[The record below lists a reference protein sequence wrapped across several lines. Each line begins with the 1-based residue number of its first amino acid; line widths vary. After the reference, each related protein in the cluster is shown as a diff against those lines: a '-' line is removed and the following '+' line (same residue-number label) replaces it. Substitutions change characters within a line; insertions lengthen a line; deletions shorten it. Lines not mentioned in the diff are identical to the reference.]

1 MSTNPHIMILKATE
15 DGKDFE
21 IQVDDRVIQSS
32 AVLRNL
38 VNLSNCEGPV
48 NIPMSSYHLE
58 KAVTFLNHYS
68 GPLGP
73 KDPEFEK
80 NFFSKMTDE
89 ELGEFSRAVNYLDV
103 DRFTQ
108 AIGDFLINE
117 KLLFMDSKEMGEFLK
132 VQDDFTPEE
141 RQQMKNYPLEYFTGT
156 KIDR

>member
-1 MSTNPHIMILKATE
+1 MT
-15 DGKDFE
+15 
-21 IQVDDRVIQSS
+21 SS
-32 AVLRNL
+32 
-38 VNLSNCEGPV
+38 
-48 NIPMSSYHLE
+48 HLE
-58 KAVTFLNHYS
+58 KAVAFLNHYS
-68 GPLGP
+68 GPSAP

-80 NFFSKMTDE
+80 KFFSQMSND

-108 AIGDFLINE
+108 AIGDYLISE
-117 KLLFMDSKEMGEFLK
+117 KLIFMDSKEMGEFLK